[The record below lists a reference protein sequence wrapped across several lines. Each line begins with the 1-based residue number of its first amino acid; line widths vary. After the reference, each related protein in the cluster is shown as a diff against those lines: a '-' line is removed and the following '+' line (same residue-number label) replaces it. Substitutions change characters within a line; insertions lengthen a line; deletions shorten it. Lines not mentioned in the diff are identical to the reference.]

1 MGVKLRN
8 SAPPISKLC
17 YADDVILLC
26 QARMDD
32 VKSLMSCI
40 NTYCAWSG
48 QMVSIEK
55 SGAFYS
61 KGVDTRF
68 QKQVKCLWGLKTLPQ
83 STKYVGVPLFLLH
96 NRKKDFSYVKEKLE
110 SKTSSWKSK
119 SLSWMGRATLIK
131 SVAMAIP
138 SYYMAAF
145 QLPKS
150 LCEEMD
156 SCVKSF

>member
-1 MGVKLRN
+1 
-8 SAPPISKLC
+8 
-17 YADDVILLC
+17 
-26 QARMDD
+26 MDD
-32 VKSLMSCI
+32 VQSLMSCI

-55 SGAFYS
+55 SRAFYS
-61 KGVDTRF
+61 KGVHTQF

-83 STKYVGVPLFLLH
+83 STKYLGIPLFLSH

-119 SLSWMGRATLIK
+119 SLLRMGQAILIK

-138 SYYMAAF
+138 SYSMAAF

-156 SCVKSF
+156 FCVKRFWWAPKKEAPHYYAPTTWKNICTPV